1 MVHNDTFKGFFFTP
15 ISLIEYYEIINII
28 INQKTKN
35 QKPILGSATY
45 GVTTLSLYCLF
56 DLINLFHFNLVLI
69 Q

>member
-1 MVHNDTFKGFFFTP
+1 MVHNGTFKGFFFTP
-15 ISLIEYYEIINII
+15 ISLIEYYYIINII

-35 QKPILGSATY
+35 QKPILGSVTY
-45 GVTTLSLYCLF
+45 GVTTLSLCCLF